1 MEELRFLKKFDKKT
15 LHIVNANNRGR
26 LLLIVDICNSFYS
39 LAIVKS
45 VCFKKKLVNTKTL

>member
-45 VCFKKKLVNTKTL
+45 VYFKKKTC